1 MVKHKYSRKEVGLL
15 KGKWFKYI
23 VYIFSVAAIVILGS
37 LIHQKSFHGFHG
49 LNGVFD
55 GLLYKSANISY
66 LLGYIF
72 IGVSFVVFIFF
83 LDLKYEKSL
92 KVNEKSLKD
101 KELELLKIEEDFHRY
116 TKALINAE
124 DALWEYN
131 FEKKKFSAVGNWFDI
146 MGFKP
151 EEVVDFDFIFN
162 SNIHPDDR
170 EKIKNEIEECIAGDV
185 ELYKTEFRICKG
197 DSDDKYRWILV
208 KAKVAKDERGN
219 LTSFS
224 GSISDITEMKNMEEQ
239 VSFLA
244 YYDVLTKLPNRTQF
258 TEMLKEEINKA
269 LINNT
274 SGAILFIDL
283 DNFKNVNDT
292 LGHNYGDEL
301 LRKIAERLRKVLREQ
316 DIACRLGGDEFLIL
330 LRGINSES
338 EIVRCAEEA
347 LKVLDNMYD
356 INDKQVYVS
365 ASIGIATFPKDSID
379 PNVLL
384 KNADAAMY
392 KAKESGK
399 NKYVFFN
406 QYMLHTLERK
416 TIIQGILRNAI
427 KNDELRLYYQ
437 PQYDIKTGAIIGL
450 EALLRLHSKVLGYIY
465 PNEFIPIAE
474 ESGIIVEIGEWV
486 LRKACEKNLELR
498 RKGYQYGCIGVN
510 ISSIQLQHSDFTHMV
525 ERVLCDVGLEP
536 KYLELELTETVLMKS
551 LDSNVQILG
560 ELKKKG
566 VKVALD
572 DFGTGYSSLNY
583 LRKIPLNRL
592 KIDRSFIVD
601 LINVSKNR
609 DICEGIIQMAHNLG
623 LEVIAE
629 GVEKKEQLEIL
640 KEMMCDSVQGFLY
653 SVPLPESE
661 LEAVL
666 QENKEQMARN
676 KTTKKHEF
684 KYIALYS
691 RMSKLREKQRKEEE
705 EREEEEEETT

>member
-1 MVKHKYSRKEVGLL
+1 MKGSKL
-15 KGKWFKYI
+15 KCIG
-23 VYIFSVAAIVILGS
+23 YIFSIAAIVILGS
-37 LIHQKSFHGFHG
+37 FIQQNKLYELIYK
-49 LNGVFD
+49 V
-55 GLLYKSANISY
+55 LYGSVNEASESSNISY
-66 LLGYIF
+66 ILGYTF
-72 IGVSFVVFIFF
+72 IGVSFIIFI
-83 LDLKYEKSL
+83 LILESRQKKSL
-92 KVNEKSLKD
+92 KAKDIESLKVT
-101 KELELLKIEEDFHRY
+101 EDYQRY
-116 TKALINAE
+116 LKALNNAE
-124 DALWEYN
+124 EALWEYN
-131 FEKKKFSAVGNWFDI
+131 FLTEKFYAVGKWFEI
-146 MGFKP
+146 MGVSS
-151 EEVVDFDFIFN
+151 EEVVGFEFLLNCD
-162 SNIHPDDR
+162 IHPEDK
-170 EKIKNEIEECIAGDV
+170 EKIKKDIEKCFTGEV
-185 ELYKTEFRICKG
+185 ELYRGEFRICKSN
-197 DSDDKYRWILV
+197 DTYRWILA
-208 KAKVAKDERGN
+208 KAKLEKDIKGKN
-219 LTSFS
+219 LAFS

-258 TEMLKEEINKA
+258 TEMLKEEINKS
-269 LINNT
+269 LKNNT

-301 LRKIAERLRKVLREQ
+301 LRKIAEKLRNVLREQ

-330 LRGINSES
+330 LRGINSDS
-338 EIVRCAEEA
+338 EIIRCAEDA

-365 ASIGIATFPKDSID
+365 ASIGIATFPKDSTD

-392 KAKESGK
+392 KAKEYGK

-406 QYMLHTLERK
+406 QYMLHSLERK
-416 TIIQGILRNAI
+416 TVIQGILRNAI

-437 PQYDIKTGAIIGL
+437 PQYDIRTGAIIGL
-450 EALLRLHSKVLGYIY
+450 EALLRLHSKSLGEIY
-465 PNEFIPIAE
+465 PYEFIPIAE

-510 ISSIQLQHSDFTHMV
+510 ISSIQLQHNNFTDMV
-525 ERVLCDVGLEP
+525 ERVLNQVGLEP

-601 LINVSKNR
+601 LISVSKNR

-640 KEMMCDSVQGFLY
+640 KEMLCDSVQGFLY
-653 SVPLPESE
+653 SIPLSENE

-666 QENKEQMARN
+666 RENMEHMAKN

-684 KYIALYS
+684 KYTALYS
-691 RMSKLREKQRKEEE
+691 RVSKLREQEKEKE
-705 EREEEEEETT
+705 

>member
-1 MVKHKYSRKEVGLL
+1 LKESRL
-15 KGKWFKYI
+15 KYI
-23 VYIFSVAAIVILGS
+23 VYIFTIAAIVVLGS
-37 LIHQKSFHGFHG
+37 FIQQNNIYEL
-49 LNGVFD
+49 V
-55 GLLYKSANISY
+55 YKSLFGTVNDSKNISNII
-66 LLGYIF
+66 GYIF
-72 IGVSFVVFIFF
+72 IGIVFIIFIIIVEARHRK
-83 LDLKYEKSL
+83 LLKS
-92 KVNEKSLKD
+92 KD
-101 KELELLKIEEDFHRY
+101 LELVNITEAYDRY
-116 TKALINAE
+116 SKALNNAE

-131 FEKKKFSAVGNWFDI
+131 FEKNKFYAAGKWYDI
-146 MGFKP
+146 MGVPP
-151 EEVVDFDFIFN
+151 EEMCNFDAILKC
-162 SNIHPDDR
+162 NIHPDDK
-170 EKIKNEIEECIAGDV
+170 EKIMNDVDRCIAGEIDI
-185 ELYKTEFRICKG
+185 YKGEFRIRT
-197 DSDDKYRWILV
+197 SDNNYRWILA
-208 KAKVAKDERGN
+208 KAKVEKDKKGN
-219 LTSFS
+219 LLTFS

-269 LINNT
+269 LKNNT

-301 LRKIAERLRKVLREQ
+301 LRQIAEKLRKVLREQ

-338 EIVRCAEEA
+338 EIIKCAENA
-347 LKVLDNMYD
+347 LQVLDNMYD

-365 ASIGIATFPKDSID
+365 ASIGIATFPKDSTD

-416 TIIQGILRNAI
+416 TVIQGILRNAI
-427 KNDELRLYYQ
+427 KNNELRLYYQ

-450 EALLRLHSKVLGYIY
+450 EALLRLQSKVLGEVY

-498 RKGYQYGCIGVN
+498 KKGYQYGCIGVN
-510 ISSIQLQHSDFTHMV
+510 ISSIQLQHNNFTDMV
-525 ERVLCDVGLEP
+525 ERVLDEVGLEP

-551 LDSNVQILG
+551 LDTNVQILG
-560 ELKKKG
+560 KLKKKG

-601 LINVSKNR
+601 LMNVSKNR

-629 GVEKKEQLEIL
+629 GVEKKEQLDIL
-640 KEMMCDSVQGFLY
+640 KEMLCDSVQGFLY
-653 SVPLPESE
+653 SPPLPEDE
-661 LEAVL
+661 LEVVL
-666 QENKEQMARN
+666 TENMERMAKN

-684 KYIALYS
+684 KYTALYS
-691 RMSKLREKQRKEEE
+691 RMSRLREKEKKD
-705 EREEEEEETT
+705 

>member
-1 MVKHKYSRKEVGLL
+1 MCINSEREEVGLL
-15 KGKWFKYI
+15 KKGRLKYI
-23 VYIFSVAAIVILGS
+23 VYLFFIAAIVILGS
-37 LIHQKSFHGFHG
+37 FIQEKRICELIYESLFGTV
-49 LNGVFD
+49 NE
-55 GLLYKSANISY
+55 SSNISY
-66 LLGYIF
+66 IIGYIF
-72 IGVSFVVFIFF
+72 IGISFAIFILFIEAKHKKAF
-83 LDLKYEKSL
+83 KA
-92 KVNEKSLKD
+92 KD
-101 KELELLKIEEDFHRY
+101 VELLNVEADYHRY
-116 TKALINAE
+116 IKALNNAE
-124 DALWEYN
+124 EALWEYN
-131 FEKKKFSAVGNWFDI
+131 FEKNKFYAAGKWIDI
-146 MGFKP
+146 MGITP
-151 EEVVDFDFIFN
+151 EEFVDFDSIFK
-162 SNIHPDDR
+162 SNIHPDDK
-170 EKIKNEIEECIAGDV
+170 EKLKSDIERCFVGEIEQ
-185 ELYKTEFRICKG
+185 YKGEFRICKNNN
-197 DSDDKYRWILV
+197 YIWVLA
-208 KAKVAKDERGN
+208 KAKVDKDKKGN
-219 LTSFS
+219 ILTFS
-224 GSISDITEMKNMEEQ
+224 GSISDITEIKNMEEQ

-258 TEMLKEEINKA
+258 TDLLKEEIEKA
-269 LINNT
+269 LKNNT

-301 LRKIAERLRKVLREQ
+301 LRQIAEKLRMVLREQ

-330 LRGINSES
+330 LRGINSET
-338 EIVRCAEEA
+338 EIIRCAEEA

-365 ASIGIATFPKDSID
+365 ASIGIATFPKDSTD

-399 NKYVFFN
+399 NKYMFFN

-416 TIIQGILRNAI
+416 TVIQGILRNAI
-427 KNDELRLYYQ
+427 KNNELKLYYQ

-450 EALLRLHSKVLGYIY
+450 EALIRLRSKVLGDIY
-465 PNEFIPIAE
+465 PSEFISIAE
-474 ESGIIVEIGEWV
+474 ESGLIVEIGEWV

-498 RKGYQYGCIGVN
+498 EKGYQYGCIGVN
-510 ISSIQLQHSDFTHMV
+510 ISSIQLQHSNFTDMV
-525 ERVLCDVGLEP
+525 ERVLSEVGLEP

-551 LDSNVQILG
+551 LDTNVKILG
-560 ELKKKG
+560 RLKKKG

-629 GVEKKEQLEIL
+629 GVEKKEQLDIL
-640 KEMMCDSVQGFLY
+640 KEMSCDSIQGFLY
-653 SVPLPESE
+653 AAPLTEDE
-661 LEAVL
+661 LEVVL
-666 QENKEQMARN
+666 AKNMEQMAKN

-684 KYIALYS
+684 KYTALYS
-691 RMSKLREKQRKEEE
+691 RMSKLREKENHNE
-705 EREEEEEETT
+705 